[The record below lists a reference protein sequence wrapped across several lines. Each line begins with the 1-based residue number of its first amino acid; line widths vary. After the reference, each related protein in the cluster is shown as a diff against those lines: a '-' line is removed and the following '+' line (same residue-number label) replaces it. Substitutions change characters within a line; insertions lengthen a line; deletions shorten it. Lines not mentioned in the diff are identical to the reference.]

1 MRIFS
6 SSSASKEEILSAL
19 RRPTQNLSRYREK
32 AKPIIDAVRKEG
44 DRAIRRFTKQFD
56 GVELSSIRVSA
67 NDLQAALQSLP
78 KSLRRSLEN
87 ARDNITRFQ
96 QEAAESPAP
105 IETQPGISCWRE
117 TRAIGSVGLY
127 VPGGTAPLVSTV
139 LMLGIPAKLAGV
151 ERIVLCTPPRKDGKI
166 ATPVLAACALV
177 GIEEVFAIGGAQ
189 AVAAMA
195 YGTESVPKVEKIA
208 GPGNVYVNAA
218 KAEVSI
224 DPDGAAIDMLAG
236 PSELMV
242 IADGSANPAFVAAD
256 LLSQAEHDPLSQIVF
271 LTTSAHLL
279 SAVES
284 DLADQMSGLPR
295 REIAAKAL
303 SGSSAILVSSLEEAV
318 SLANL
323 YAPEHLS
330 IQTERTENLLPMIR
344 NAGSIFLG
352 SFSPETVGDFCSGTN
367 HVLPTLGTAR
377 IQGGVSMRTFQKTFT
392 VQELSKAGLA
402 SIRDTATCLARTEE
416 LEAHARAV
424 DIRFPAL
431 P

>member
-1 MRIFS
+1 MRILS
-6 SSSASKEEILSAL
+6 SSSAGKEEILSAL
-19 RRPTQNLSRYREK
+19 QRPTQNLTLYRTK
-32 AKPIIDAVRKEG
+32 VKPIIDAVRKEG
-44 DRAIRRFTKQFD
+44 DAAIRRFTKQFD
-56 GVELSSIRVSA
+56 NVELSSIRVSV

-151 ERIVLCTPPRKDGKI
+151 DRIVLCTPPRKDGKI
-166 ATPVLAACALV
+166 AAPVLAACALV

-208 GPGNVYVNAA
+208 GPGNVYVSAA

-242 IADGSANPAFVAAD
+242 IADGSADPAFVAAD

-271 LTTSAHLL
+271 LTTSARLL
-279 SAVES
+279 AAVES
-284 DLADQMSGLPR
+284 NLADQMSLLPR

-330 IQTERTENLLPMIR
+330 IQTERPENLLPMIH

-392 VQELSKAGLA
+392 VQELSKMGLA
-402 SIRDTATCLARTEE
+402 SIRETATRLARTEE